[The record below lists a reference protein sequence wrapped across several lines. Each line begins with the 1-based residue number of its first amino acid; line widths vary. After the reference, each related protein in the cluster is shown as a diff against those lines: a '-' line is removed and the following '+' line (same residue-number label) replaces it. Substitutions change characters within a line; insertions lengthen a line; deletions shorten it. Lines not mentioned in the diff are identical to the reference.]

1 MQVVDHGKYPG
12 VFLGVGGVQKTF
24 KGCEEKYLSRCF
36 DISLSVATALPTIV
50 RYNERA
56 VPVFGY
62 ISQVLLHPDNP
73 KLKRLEQRGIHK
85 ILKLPPNSM
94 SQKLTHSFGEFC
106 PLVPRPIFAMSIAAH
121 SRFAKAEEKALRSI
135 LAEAIDI
142 LGDSNSLFAHA
153 MHAIP
158 CGHLGDLPLIKYLV
172 DSLDRKGVYLRFSQ
186 QLCTA
191 LVTKGR
197 SPLWSQAWFT
207 NIYSG
212 SESFSNIQLELGM
225 KILKTFESDIAYSLY
240 FPGNWYNDLIPT
252 LRYCKPYVG
261 MCIFKTYIGGW
272 TTSSR
277 MHERDLRSCLLG
289 CRGSGDNINHYMQCS
304 PLWQIACAALGVD
317 DPFDF
322 SKRLCIVS
330 PSPDNAQLLALV
342 FSLYHSAHNS
352 CTPDDV
358 SPSPAV
364 AQKNLVEAARAYR
377 HHIV

>member
-1 MQVVDHGKYPG
+1 MN
-12 VFLGVGGVQKTF
+12 
-24 KGCEEKYLSRCF
+24 
-36 DISLSVATALPTIV
+36 TI
-50 RYNERA
+50 
-56 VPVFGY
+56 
-62 ISQVLLHPDNP
+62 
-73 KLKRLEQRGIHK
+73 
-85 ILKLPPNSM
+85 
-94 SQKLTHSFGEFC
+94 
-106 PLVPRPIFAMSIAAH
+106 PR
-121 SRFAKAEEKALRSI
+121 
-135 LAEAIDI
+135 
-142 LGDSNSLFAHA
+142 
-153 MHAIP
+153 
-158 CGHLGDLPLIKYLV
+158 GHLGDLPLIKYLV
-172 DSLDRKGVYLRFSQ
+172 DSFDRKGIYLQFSQ
-186 QLCTA
+186 QLCIA

-212 SESFSNIQLELGM
+212 SESLSNIQSEFAS

-240 FPGNWYNDLIPT
+240 FPGDWYNNLIPV

-289 CRGSGDNINHYMQCS
+289 CCESGDNINHYLQCS
-304 PLWQIACAALGVD
+304 PLWQIACAALGVE

-352 CTPDDV
+352 
-358 SPSPAV
+358 
-364 AQKNLVEAARAYR
+364 
-377 HHIV
+377 